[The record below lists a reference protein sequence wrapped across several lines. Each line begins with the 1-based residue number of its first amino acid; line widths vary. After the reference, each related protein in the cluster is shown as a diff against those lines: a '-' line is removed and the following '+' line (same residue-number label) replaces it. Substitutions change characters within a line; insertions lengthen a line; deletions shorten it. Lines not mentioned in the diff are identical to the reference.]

1 MSFNSFNLTAS
12 PTTPFNNPSFTP
24 SPYPTHD
31 FIISPPPHG
40 LALGLHNHSSFTTRS
55 PRVLPAT
62 EVPNVGRRSKKL
74 KQISLY
80 DIIVDPTVV
89 FGTAYKNY
97 SDWTFHVKPG
107 LWHRGIKLF
116 TCQVHN
122 DNRKRPYH
130 CNTSKRRST
139 KMLYVNSMSLKP
151 LLSGSLPRPDS
162 STKQSLKMDCWHLPQ
177 GTSQ

>member
-24 SPYPTHD
+24 SPYPIHD

-40 LALGLHNHSSFTTRS
+40 LALGLHNHSSFTTHS

-89 FGTAYKNY
+89 FGTAYK
-97 SDWTFHVKPG
+97 
-107 LWHRGIKLF
+107 KLLRL
-116 TCQVHN
+116 
-122 DNRKRPYH
+122 D
-130 CNTSKRRST
+130 
-139 KMLYVNSMSLKP
+139 
-151 LLSGSLPRPDS
+151 LPRQARPVAPWNKIVHLS
-162 STKQSLKMDCWHLPQ
+162 S
-177 GTSQ
+177 SQ

>member
-1 MSFNSFNLTAS
+1 MGPFSVFSHTQQIVWRVESRLQFSTTLPLTYVRESGNLILAGYSSLQLDCQMSFSLFNLTAS

-55 PRVLPAT
+55 PQVLPAT

-80 DIIVDPTVV
+80 VDPTIV
-89 FGTAYKNY
+89 FGR
-97 SDWTFHVKPG
+97 DR
-107 LWHRGIKLF
+107 L
-116 TCQVHN
+116 
-122 DNRKRPYH
+122 
-130 CNTSKRRST
+130 
-139 KMLYVNSMSLKP
+139 
-151 LLSGSLPRPDS
+151 
-162 STKQSLKMDCWHLPQ
+162 
-177 GTSQ
+177 